1 MDSSDDKS
9 LRSKGVLP
17 AVGVGAAVYF
27 VTGVVSLSTL
37 GLVGVGAGVG
47 YGVGSWLADKYQDA
61 QDKKN
66 AGKPGHGHAV
76 VQGEIPWALQVSLQ
90 QWQVFLQS
98 RVAGGPQPSPQ
109 QVEGIFAEFASIEP
123 VHAQNVRS
131 FMHAA
136 GGAGHGG
143 VSGSGPVMMQTSP
156 GGPTIVPTQSA
167 EV

>member
-1 MDSSDDKS
+1 MNSNTSDDS

-27 VTGVVSLSTL
+27 VTGVVSVTTL

-66 AGKPGHGHAV
+66 AGKPGAG
-76 VQGEIPWALQVSLQ
+76 QGEIPWAMQVSLQ

-98 RVAGGPQPSPQ
+98 RTGGNQQPPPQ
-109 QVEGIFAEFASIEP
+109 QVAGIFAEFASIEP
-123 VHAQNVRS
+123 VHAQNVRT
-131 FMHAA
+131 FFEAA
-136 GGAGHGG
+136 GGAGQGAGG
-143 VSGSGPVMMQTSP
+143 GSMPVMQAGR
-156 GGPTIVPTQSA
+156 GGPTIVPTQSV